1 MTNKQ
6 FKRTEIETPQ
16 DYKVL
21 KAPQAVIVL
30 KAIEDLKEFDLKQLD
45 EKCAEFGLVTTSKRG
60 IRMVADW
67 YRRIFKEDGLVVE
80 IKVEKPVKET
90 KTSPRKKSNK
100 NQSKDTNIVEM
111 SEIISKVNEDFIK
124 EKSKKPSIHELL
136 DMYDLEDTKA
146 NRKLAKEMYSQEQ
159 K

>member
-21 KAPQAVIVL
+21 KAPQAIIVL

-45 EKCAEFGLVTTSKRG
+45 DKCAELGLVTTSKRG

-80 IKVEKPVKET
+80 IKVEKPVKEA

-100 NQSKDTNIVEM
+100 NQSEDTNIVEM
-111 SEIISKVNEDFIK
+111 SEIISKVNENITK
-124 EKSKKPSIHELL
+124 EKGKKAKKSK
-136 DMYDLEDTKA
+136 
-146 NRKLAKEMYSQEQ
+146 
-159 K
+159 

>member
-30 KAIEDLKEFDLKQLD
+30 KAIEDLKQFDLKQLD

-80 IKVEKPVKET
+80 IKVEKQVKET
-90 KTSPRKKSNK
+90 KTSPRKKSSK
-100 NQSKDTNIVEM
+100 NQSEDTTIVEM
-111 SEIISKVNEDFIK
+111 SEIVSKINKDFAK
-124 EKSKKPSIHELL
+124 EKGKKAKKSK
-136 DMYDLEDTKA
+136 
-146 NRKLAKEMYSQEQ
+146 
-159 K
+159 

>member
-67 YRRIFKEDGLVVE
+67 YRRIFKEDDLVVE
-80 IKVEKPVKET
+80 IKET
-90 KTSPRKKSNK
+90 KTSPRKK
-100 NQSKDTNIVEM
+100 I
-111 SEIISKVNEDFIK
+111 
-124 EKSKKPSIHELL
+124 
-136 DMYDLEDTKA
+136 
-146 NRKLAKEMYSQEQ
+146 
-159 K
+159 

>member
-21 KAPQAVIVL
+21 KAPQAAIVL

-45 EKCAEFGLVTTSKRG
+45 EKCAELGLVTTSKRG

-80 IKVEKPVKET
+80 IKV
-90 KTSPRKKSNK
+90 K
-100 NQSKDTNIVEM
+100 NQLKNQL
-111 SEIISKVNEDFIK
+111 KNK
-124 EKSKKPSIHELL
+124 LKKQKPAQEKNLVP
-136 DMYDLEDTKA
+136 TKA
-146 NRKLAKEMYSQEQ
+146 KIHM
-159 K
+159 

>member
-80 IKVEKPVKET
+80 IKVEKPAKET
-90 KTSPRKKSNK
+90 KTSPRKNLTK
-100 NQSKDTNIVEM
+100 
-111 SEIISKVNEDFIK
+111 
-124 EKSKKPSIHELL
+124 
-136 DMYDLEDTKA
+136 TKA
-146 NRKLAKEMYSQEQ
+146 KIQI
-159 K
+159 